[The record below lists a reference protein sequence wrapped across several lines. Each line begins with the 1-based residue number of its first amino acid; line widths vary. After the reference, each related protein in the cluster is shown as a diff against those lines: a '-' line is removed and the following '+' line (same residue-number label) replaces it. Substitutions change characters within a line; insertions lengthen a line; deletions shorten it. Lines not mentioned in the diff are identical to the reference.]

1 MRRRTPGVPPR
12 MDRSS
17 QPVAAASHGC
27 GSGAASDREPPGLL
41 LVPSGDS
48 PPAPLTRARIRLQA
62 TARRSNQ
69 RESLRRPRPGRFD
82 RGARMLSWTTT
93 VPTEAPRAHGSMQHL
108 RSGVLGAARA
118 GCHQSPF
125 AVPPSGCVA
134 PRRAGTYLQ
143 PVRENG
149 HRGSPCRC
157 YGRAAL
163 YRSRIRCP
171 AGVGS
176 SRKSRWISSLRG
188 SSFDGLG
195 ARGSTGGS
203 LQRSVRRIVCD
214 PAQSGRAISLR
225 STHPRRSDGGFE
237 VCPRERR
244 ASCGGS
250 TEAAPMN

>member
-41 LVPSGDS
+41 LVTGGDS

-176 SRKSRWISSLRG
+176 SRKTRGISSLRG
-188 SSFDGLG
+188 SSFDSLG
-195 ARGSTGGS
+195 AGDRPAARCSAASAGSCAIPPSPGARS
-203 LQRSVRRIVCD
+203 LFDRHTRDEVTEVSRSVLARGEP
-214 PAQSGRAISLR
+214 PAVARPKR
-225 STHPRRSDGGFE
+225 PR
-237 VCPRERR
+237 
-244 ASCGGS
+244 
-250 TEAAPMN
+250 